1 MGKPLNPS
9 QSCFP
14 VRTHACIAPSRRTQS
29 HSRRLD
35 DRVLERRLAAP
46 FEKSSGHKLSIH
58 FDSTPNIIARVNAG
72 TPFDVA
78 VVPADVFKDA
88 AAKARFAPG
97 PTIDIARVGY
107 GVIVRA
113 GAPKPDIS
121 TPDAFKKA
129 LLAAPS
135 IAFLPASAAGA
146 YVTKVFE
153 RLGIAEEM
161 KAKTKVQAAPA
172 QIAPAVAKGEAELG
186 VFLTNVLVAPGV
198 ELVGPFPG
206 ELQQELV
213 FTSAVAAD
221 TKEADAAKALIDY
234 LTTPEATAIIKA
246 AGMTPGLTGH
256 SMATPRLATYSIGG
270 VTRYGAVTD
279 TGIVDLSAR
288 FGKDYPTLR
297 EAIAAGALTK
307 LAEEGATALAGSCA
321 RRDHLAAADP
331 RAGKDHLHRR
341 ELPGPQ
347 RRIQGRPGR
356 AEISEH
362 VHADAALLCR
372 PQRAAGPPARLGA
385 ARL

>member
-1 MGKPLNPS
+1 MSKSPLKS
-9 QSCFP
+9 VAILLSAAFIMTSASLQAAELK
-14 VRTHACIAPSRRTQS
+14 VIAGGSMTAS
-29 HSRRLD
+29 MNA
-35 DRVLERRLAAP
+35 LAAP
-46 FEKSSGHKLSIH
+46 FEKASGHRLSIH
-58 FDSTPNIIARVNAG
+58 FNSTPNIIARVNAG
-72 TPFDVA
+72 APFDVA

-88 AAKARFAPG
+88 AAKARFVPG

-129 LLAAPS
+129 MLAAPS

-153 RLGIAEEM
+153 RLGIAEDM

-172 QIAPAVAKGEAELG
+172 QIAPAVAKGEAEVG

-234 LTTPEATAIIKA
+234 LKTQEATAIIKA
-246 AGMTPGLTGH
+246 AGMTPG
-256 SMATPRLATYSIGG
+256 
-270 VTRYGAVTD
+270 
-279 TGIVDLSAR
+279 
-288 FGKDYPTLR
+288 
-297 EAIAAGALTK
+297 
-307 LAEEGATALAGSCA
+307 
-321 RRDHLAAADP
+321 
-331 RAGKDHLHRR
+331 
-341 ELPGPQ
+341 
-347 RRIQGRPGR
+347 
-356 AEISEH
+356 
-362 VHADAALLCR
+362 
-372 PQRAAGPPARLGA
+372 
-385 ARL
+385 

>member
-1 MGKPLNPS
+1 MSKSPLKSVAILLSAAFIMIPS
-9 QSCFP
+9 ASLQAAELK
-14 VRTHACIAPSRRTQS
+14 VIAGGSMTAS
-29 HSRRLD
+29 MNA
-35 DRVLERRLAAP
+35 LAAP
-46 FEKSSGHKLSIH
+46 FEKASGHKLSIH
-58 FDSTPNIIARVNAG
+58 FDSTPNIIARVNSG
-72 TPFDVA
+72 TPFDVV
-78 VVPADVFKDA
+78 VVPVDVFKDA

-113 GAPKPDIS
+113 GAPKPDLS
-121 TPDAFKKA
+121 TPDAFKKS

-153 RLGIAEEM
+153 RLGIGEEM

-234 LTTPEATAIIKA
+234 FRTQEATAIIKA
-246 AGMTPGLTGH
+246 AGMTPG
-256 SMATPRLATYSIGG
+256 
-270 VTRYGAVTD
+270 
-279 TGIVDLSAR
+279 
-288 FGKDYPTLR
+288 
-297 EAIAAGALTK
+297 
-307 LAEEGATALAGSCA
+307 
-321 RRDHLAAADP
+321 
-331 RAGKDHLHRR
+331 
-341 ELPGPQ
+341 
-347 RRIQGRPGR
+347 
-356 AEISEH
+356 
-362 VHADAALLCR
+362 
-372 PQRAAGPPARLGA
+372 
-385 ARL
+385 